1 MQINEEC
8 LPCLIN
14 QIIKVAKMTKVSN
27 KEALYHHVFEY
38 LSTLDFTMTNPEVIG
53 ATFEM
58 LKLHINNDD
67 PYKNIRD
74 YYNELFL
81 KEIDIF
87 EAKIDSFDK
96 AVKYAIIGNIIDFN
110 PIHNSSISDITR
122 WFDNVDNLQ
131 LTIDHIDKM
140 IKDIKKAKS
149 ILYLGDNC
157 GEICLDKILIKKIK
171 EINPAINIYFGVR
184 GKPVVN
190 DSIMED
196 AYFVGID
203 QEATIISNGDNSL
216 GTILHRT
223 SQEFRSIYKTAD
235 IIIAKGQANYESLSE
250 EKKNIYFLLMVK
262 CNVIAKY
269 IGVDLKSLVCLNAAE

>member
-14 QIIKVAKMTKVSN
+14 QIIKVAKMTKASN
-27 KEALYHHVFEY
+27 KEALYHRVFEY